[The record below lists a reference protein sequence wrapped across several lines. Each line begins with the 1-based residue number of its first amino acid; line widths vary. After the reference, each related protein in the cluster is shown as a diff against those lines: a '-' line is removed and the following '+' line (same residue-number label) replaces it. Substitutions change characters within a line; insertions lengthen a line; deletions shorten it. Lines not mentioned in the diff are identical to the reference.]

1 MGEGMLSCALSG
13 RDIDMDDGRHG
24 ETRGIAGRHWRGD
37 LGLTRLLWMPAALF
51 AAILALCVGLVI
63 WAPAAVPPMPAFF
76 LKLLA
81 WIVSLAAAAWLF
93 LGLFRAGLGHGRR
106 GGSRALGYGGAAAA
120 ALGMIAGA
128 ALGTDLAKADL
139 GCAMRL
145 VQANLPITTEIRVL
159 DGGAELLFD
168 GDIEH
173 GAAKALR
180 EVAARSPH
188 VTRIRLGG
196 MGGEL
201 REAVWMRDFIA
212 EKGWDTHT
220 STRCWSG
227 CAIAYLGGARRTM
240 SPRAQM
246 GFHSA
251 SVWPVR
257 DEKREAALNADI
269 ARQMID
275 RGVEPGFARRAW
287 SKHHGGMWFPS
298 AEELVGAGLVHE
310 ITGP

>member
-1 MGEGMLSCALSG
+1 MTLLSWKPVAIVVAVLAVCAAVV
-13 RDIDMDDGRHG
+13 
-24 ETRGIAGRHWRGD
+24 AG
-37 LGLTRLLWMPAALF
+37 
-51 AAILALCVGLVI
+51 
-63 WAPAAVPPMPAFF
+63 APAVAAPMPAFF

-81 WIVSLAAAAWLF
+81 WIVALAAAGWLC
-93 LGLFRAGLGHGRR
+93 LRLFRAGIGHGRR

-120 ALGMIAGA
+120 ALGMIALA
-128 ALGTDLAKADL
+128 ALGADLAKADL
-139 GCAMRL
+139 GRAMRL
-145 VQANLPITTEIRVL
+145 VQASLPITTEIRVL
-159 DGGAELLFD
+159 DGGTELQFD

-180 EVAARSPH
+180 EVAARSPR

-240 SPRAQM
+240 SPGAQM

-269 ARQMID
+269 AQQMID

-287 SKHHGGMWFPS
+287 SKRHDGMWFPS

>member
-1 MGEGMLSCALSG
+1 MDEGWRGGS
-13 RDIDMDDGRHG
+13 
-24 ETRGIAGRHWRGD
+24 RGIAGRRRSGD
-37 LGLTRLLWMPAALF
+37 PGMTLLSWKLVASIVAVVAVCAAV
-51 AAILALCVGLVI
+51 IVG
-63 WAPAAVPPMPAFF
+63 APAVAAPMPAFF
-76 LKLLA
+76 LKLLG
-81 WIVSLAAAAWLF
+81 WIVALVAAAWLC
-93 LGLFRAGLGHGRR
+93 LRLFGAGIGHGRR
-106 GGSRALGYGGAAAA
+106 GGSRVLGYGGAAAA
-120 ALGMIAGA
+120 ALGTIAVA

-139 GCAMRL
+139 GRAMRL

-159 DGGAELLFD
+159 AGGAELLFD

-212 EKGWDTHT
+212 GKGWDTHT
-220 STRCWSG
+220 STLCWSG

-240 SPRAQM
+240 SPGAQM
-246 GFHSA
+246 GFHSV

-269 ARQMID
+269 AQQMID

-287 SKHHGGMWFPS
+287 SKRHDGMWFPS